1 MVTLKIEQQ
10 ELELD
15 DALAANDE
23 LLRQGLAPFYPFINN
38 ALIERKIDKDGQLV
52 IEVVKRA
59 GTKGATSTS
68 LSVLIDTPEAVNP
81 AITLAWQLK
90 QREAIGQIE
99 TVNLVQMYEQI
110 DDAISKGREEERL
123 VDAAWSFLSR
133 AAAQTSTL
141 PVEGV

>member
-1 MVTLKIEQQ
+1 MATLKIEQQ

-15 DALAANDE
+15 DAIAANDE

-38 ALIERKIDKDGQLV
+38 ALIERKTDKDGQLV

>member
-15 DALAANDE
+15 DEIAANDE

-38 ALIERKIDKDGQLV
+38 ALIERKTDKDGQLV

-68 LSVLIDTPEAVNP
+68 LSVLMDTPEAVNP

-99 TVNLVQMYEQI
+99 TVHLVQMYEQI

>member
-1 MVTLKIEQQ
+1 MATLKIEQQ

-15 DALAANDE
+15 DAIAANDE

-38 ALIERKIDKDGQLV
+38 ALIERKTDKDGQLV
-52 IEVVKRA
+52 INVVKRA
-59 GTKGATSTS
+59 GTKGATSTP
-68 LSVLIDTPEAVNP
+68 LSILIDTPEEVNS

-90 QREAIGQIE
+90 QREAIGQLE

-110 DDAISKGREEERL
+110 DDAISEGREEERL

-133 AAAQTSTL
+133 AAVQTSTL

>member
-1 MVTLKIEQQ
+1 MATLKIEQQ

-15 DALAANDE
+15 DAIAANDE

-38 ALIERKIDKDGQLV
+38 ALIERKTDKDGQLV

-68 LSVLIDTPEAVNP
+68 LSVLMDTPEAVNP

>member
-1 MVTLKIEQQ
+1 MATLKIEQQ

-15 DALAANDE
+15 DAIAANDE

-38 ALIERKIDKDGQLV
+38 ALIERKTDKNGQLV

-123 VDAAWSFLSR
+123 VDAAWSFLSH